1 MTEFGFYIQLH
12 PGAKNE
18 NNGRYELKKMV
29 LNQAQNK
36 TKK

>member
-1 MTEFGFYIQLH
+1 MTEFEFYIQLH

-18 NNGRYELKKMV
+18 KKGIHESKKMV